1 MSEQAVRRVLVLGGA
16 RSGKSAHAERIAAAA
31 EPVTYLATAAAD
43 AGDAEWEARIE
54 AHRHR
59 RPENWTTVE
68 TREVSSVLGHQ
79 ANTVLI
85 DSITTWV
92 SGVMDE
98 VGCWTQPPTPDS
110 ERRLAA
116 ELDELVRAWTTPRGM
131 VVAVSDEVGSGI
143 VPATES
149 GRRYR
154 DVLGDLNQRL
164 AAAADEVW
172 LVTAG
177 IPSRLK

>member
-16 RSGKSAHAERIAAAA
+16 RSGKSAHAERIAAATGS
-31 EPVTYLATAAAD
+31 VTYLATAAGGVD
-43 AGDAEWEARIE
+43 DAEWTARVE
-54 AHRHR
+54 AHRRR

-68 TREVSSVLGHQ
+68 TREVSSVLRCE

-98 VGCWTQPPTPDS
+98 VGCWTQPPALDS

-131 VVAVSDEVGSGI
+131 VVAVSDEVGSGV
-143 VPATES
+143 VPATAS
-149 GRRYR
+149 GRLFR
-154 DVLGDLNQRL
+154 DALGLLNQRL
-164 AAAADEVW
+164 AAAADEVH
-172 LVTAG
+172 LVVAG
-177 IPSRLK
+177 IPQRLR